1 MNEDGMPLR
10 SVDESSFEYIIVTTI
25 PRSMNITSMRPA
37 AAPLK
42 ALIPAVKNI
51 IMSIISVGKRPL
63 QGMNELVTAAMTRS
77 LGDDATASYAAGI
90 ASKSHTHGKGLL
102 AVCTTFSERVVKI
115 ECNSGKIT
123 KIFK

>member
-42 ALIPAVKNI
+42 APIPAVKNI

-77 LGDDATASYAAGI
+77 LGDSMMRQPVTPQALHPSPIHMVRACLPCAPHFLKELSRLNATLG
-90 ASKSHTHGKGLL
+90 
-102 AVCTTFSERVVKI
+102 R
-115 ECNSGKIT
+115 
-123 KIFK
+123 